1 MAVHDGAPFIR
12 QALASVLEQ
21 TFPHFELIVIDDGST
36 DETPVILRDCADAR
50 LQVVR
55 QRRSGQLAAL
65 NRGLELAQGEFVA
78 RQDAD
83 DVWLP
88 GRLAWQVQFL
98 ERHVEMGAVGAQ
110 AVIVDSADRPLA
122 VTRLPTRPTSLRWY
136 LLFESPFVHSAVLMR
151 RAVLAQVGPYRTD
164 EDIGPVADYELWS
177 RLGRAVP
184 IANAP
189 FPLVLYREH
198 PAAMSKREA
207 GVFAS
212 KAPKVREA
220 NVVAEFG
227 DVRLARR
234 VAQHAR
240 VLRLQEVGAARLS
253 DVSDAIATLLELEDA
268 FFTKHERALT
278 GDRLA
283 AIEIRGFTAERLLV
297 AISRVVSRPASPLAR
312 EVVGALLG
320 HLWRLART
328 PQGTERAAHL
338 MWDTLLRLT
347 LGGSRYHASIAR
359 RALREA
365 RRHPVNH
372 RPRQLVAAVG

>member
-21 TFPHFELIVIDDGST
+21 TFPHFELIVVDDGST
-36 DETPVILRDCADAR
+36 DETPVILGDCVDGR

-55 QRRSGQLAAL
+55 QPQSGQLAAL

-98 ERHVEMGAVGAQ
+98 ESHTDVGAVGAQ

-151 RAVLAQVGPYRTD
+151 RAVLSQVGPYRTH
-164 EDIGPVADYELWS
+164 EDVGPVADYELWS
-177 RLGRAVP
+177 RFGRAAP

-189 FPLVLYREH
+189 FPLALYREH
-198 PAAMSKREA
+198 PAAMTKREA

-234 VAQHAR
+234 AAQQAR
-240 VLRLQEVGAARLS
+240 VLRLQEIGAASLS
-253 DVSDAIATLLELEDA
+253 DVSDALTTLLELENA
-268 FFTKHERALT
+268 FFTKHQDALAR
-278 GDRLA
+278 DPIA
-283 AIEIRGFTAERLLV
+283 AVEIRGFTAERLLV

-312 EVVGALLG
+312 EVIGALLS
-320 HLWRLART
+320 HLWRLAST
-328 PQGTERAAHL
+328 PHGTERAAHL
-338 MWDTLLRLT
+338 MWDTLLRLA
-347 LGGSRYHASIAR
+347 LGDRYHARTAR
-359 RALREA
+359 RALRAA

-372 RPRQLVAAVG
+372 RPRQLVAALG